1 MIVTKS
7 LNLNPYQPVS
17 DYIFPVNKMQKSGQW
32 EKSKYILELG
42 QRIYP
47 YSADIQF
54 LLAKA
59 YKNLKDV
66 TTAEKKLVIAAGLA
80 PAYIEPVMD
89 KLGLSPKNIKGA
101 YYSVGW
107 SMYYIGKFDKAEKRF
122 KQYFDNGGNYY
133 VAYNG
138 LGLTKLYQKK

>member
-1 MIVTKS
+1 MEKKDFNTAANQLTKS
-7 LNLNPYQPVS
+7 LNLNPYQPLT
-17 DYIFPVNKMQKSGQW
+17 DYIAPVNKMQKSGQW

-66 TTAEKKLVIAAGLA
+66 TTAEQKLIIAANLA
-80 PAYIEPVMD
+80 PAYIDPVID
-89 KLGLSPKNIKGA
+89 KLVYLLK
-101 YYSVGW
+101 
-107 SMYYIGKFDKAEKRF
+107 
-122 KQYFDNGGNYY
+122 
-133 VAYNG
+133 
-138 LGLTKLYQKK
+138 T